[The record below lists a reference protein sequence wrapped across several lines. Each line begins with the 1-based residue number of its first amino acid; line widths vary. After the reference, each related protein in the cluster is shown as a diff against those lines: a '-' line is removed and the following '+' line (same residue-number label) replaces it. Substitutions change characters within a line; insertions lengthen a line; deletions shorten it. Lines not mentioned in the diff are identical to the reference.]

1 MANKI
6 KVADKFDGVVALLMG
21 EPTEFSVEQAV
32 EFIKERKAQHEKKNA
47 GGGERKPTKSQVENA
62 EKAVQMVAEMQENR
76 LYSVTDISKEIKA
89 VAGMSTQKITPLLT
103 AMVKADKVEK
113 SVEKGRSYYKV
124 IR

>member
-47 GGGERKPTKSQVENA
+47 GGGERKPTKTQVENA
-62 EKAVQMVAEMQENR
+62 AKAEQMVAEMQENR
-76 LYSVTDISKEIKA
+76 LYTVTDISKEIKA
-89 VAGMSTQKITPLLT
+89 VAGFSTQRITPLLT
-103 AMVKADKVEK
+103 AMIKADKVEK
-113 SVEKGRSYYKV
+113 SVEKGRSYYKA